1 MFHFTANFMLEVF
14 KLLGNHWILQEISAP
29 GQENNIWQIFVFTR
43 RYAFSS
49 VLNVFYCPFITGA
62 VTSWSLTWLS
72 SGRVRP
78 TDFTTASSSPGR
90 RTESLSRESFS
101 ILQREAGC
109 TSGCLR
115 KVYLNGLS
123 YAGKGSSFG
132 IQHHHWF
139 KRNFTSLKAHL
150 RMETFSMLVLLCVG
164 FISTSQTSLCRLWA

>member
-1 MFHFTANFMLEVF
+1 MLEVF
-14 KLLGNHWILQEISAP
+14 KLLGNQWILQEVSAP
-29 GQENNIWQIFVFTR
+29 DQENIWQIFVFTLTICILIELFAR
-43 RYAFSS
+43 LHAF
-49 VLNVFYCPFITGA
+49 NCPFITGA

-109 TSGCLR
+109 TSGSLR

-123 YAGKGSSFG
+123 YAGKGSSFR